1 MTLHYREITIKCAFA
16 FIMCLLAL
24 TCLSQQAKPNKY
36 YTAIK
41 QTQTLDSIF
50 PVDDILSITVTNY
63 YGTHKLT
70 RTELSVLKEQ
80 LKQAKFAGGLIVKP
94 GHISL
99 KITLKDNTT
108 AKPGFVYAYE
118 GSIHFDGGINR
129 FNKHFSASYYLPVS
143 LNFDNYK

>member
-1 MTLHYREITIKCAFA
+1 MTLHFREIAIKIALA
-16 FIMCLLAL
+16 LIVCLLAM
-24 TCLSQQAKPNKY
+24 TCLSQQSKPNTY

-70 RTELSVLKEQ
+70 RTELSVLKAQ
-80 LKQAKFAGGLIVKP
+80 LKQAKYAGGLIVKP

-99 KITLKDNTT
+99 NITLKENTT

-129 FNKHFSASYYLPVS
+129 FEKHFSASYYLPVS